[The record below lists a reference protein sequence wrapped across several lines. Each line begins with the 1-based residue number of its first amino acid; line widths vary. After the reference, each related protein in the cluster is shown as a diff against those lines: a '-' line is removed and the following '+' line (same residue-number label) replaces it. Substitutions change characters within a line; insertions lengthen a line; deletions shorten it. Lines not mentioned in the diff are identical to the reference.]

1 MPLVT
6 LQDTKNPSSSPKQSQ
21 HRTLNSRYTFDT
33 FVCGPSNQFALAAA
47 RAVGSNPGQSY
58 NPLFLFGRV
67 GLGKT
72 HLLSAV
78 GHQIL
83 SEAPATQI
91 VYTSSEQFTNE
102 VVNAVLGGKL
112 EDFRAKYRN
121 NCDVLLIDDIQLLA
135 GKERTQHELFHIFNA
150 LYDSHRQIVV
160 TSDKLPHEIPEI
172 EERLRNRF
180 QWGLIA
186 DIQPPEIE
194 TRVAILRQKAMGDG
208 VDLSDEVAFF
218 LAKSVRSNVRELEG
232 VLVRILAHA
241 SLTGSTITEAYAKSV
256 LSELMVGRSGGL
268 SVEGIQST
276 VANYFHVKVAD
287 LKSKRRQQSIVRPRQ
302 IAMFLCRK
310 HLSASFPDLGARFG
324 NKDHTTVMNACKRI
338 DSMLTTDPSL
348 RSQIS
353 DIERKLDVTGS
364 H

>member
-1 MPLVT
+1 
-6 LQDTKNPSSSPKQSQ
+6 
-21 HRTLNSRYTFDT
+21 
-33 FVCGPSNQFALAAA
+33 
-47 RAVGSNPGQSY
+47 
-58 NPLFLFGRV
+58 
-67 GLGKT
+67 
-72 HLLSAV
+72 
-78 GHQIL
+78 
-83 SEAPATQI
+83 
-91 VYTSSEQFTNE
+91 
-102 VVNAVLGGKL
+102 L
-112 EDFRAKYRN
+112 EDFRVKYRN

-194 TRVAILRQKAMGDG
+194 TRVAILRRKAMGDG
-208 VDLSDEVAFF
+208 IDLSDDVAFF

-232 VLVRILAHA
+232 VLIRILAHA
-241 SLTGSTITEAYAKSV
+241 SLTKREITESYAKSV
-256 LSELMVGRSGGL
+256 LAELMVGRTNQL
-268 SVEGIQST
+268 SVESIQSV
-276 VANYFHVKVAD
+276 VASYFHLKVSD

-302 IAMFLCRK
+302 IAMFLSRK
-310 HLSASFPDLGARFG
+310 HLGSSFPDLGARFG

-348 RSQIS
+348 RSQVL
-353 DIERKLDVTGS
+353 DLERKLDIEGS
-364 H
+364 P